1 MPLAGHWS
9 ALPLLHSAAIAL
21 PKGLAR
27 DMLSLPFPE
36 GASHQ
41 RGSFHFSFSPSRS
54 PEAILLGKMRLRR
67 WVTFLKRVACSDLEN
82 KAFDLSGSGYEGV
95 PK

>member
-9 ALPLLHSAAIAL
+9 ALPLLSSAAIAL

-27 DMLSLPFPE
+27 DMLCLFLRGPAIR
-36 GASHQ
+36 G
-41 RGSFHFSFSPSRS
+41 GSFHFSFSPSRS

-67 WVTFLKRVACSDLEN
+67 WVTFLKREACSDLES